1 MSPISLSDLSPG
13 EIGKI
18 SGYRRGNKVYR
29 QRLLSMGLTPNTSFQ
44 LVRRAPLGD
53 PVEIRIRNFS
63 LSLRQREADI
73 LLIERVIEQ
82 EEE

>member
-1 MSPISLSDLSPG
+1 MMPSIRLSELQPG
-13 EIGKI
+13 ETAKI
-18 SGYRRGNKVYR
+18 SGYCRGSNKAYR

-63 LSLRQREADI
+63 LSLRQHEASI
-73 LLIERVIEQ
+73 LLIEREDT
-82 EEE
+82 